1 MNRKQ
6 FEIWKAQRERE
17 FSVELENTRNDF
29 ASRGL
34 ASSGFRNQAEQNL
47 RARYDA
53 ESEMKRLEME
63 EVETQKI
70 SWFPNSNWRPF
81 VLSTAVSIIVGIV
94 VYYLTK

>member
-1 MNRKQ
+1 
-6 FEIWKAQRERE
+6 
-17 FSVELENTRNDF
+17 
-29 ASRGL
+29 
-34 ASSGFRNQAEQNL
+34 
-47 RARYDA
+47 
-53 ESEMKRLEME
+53 MKRLEME